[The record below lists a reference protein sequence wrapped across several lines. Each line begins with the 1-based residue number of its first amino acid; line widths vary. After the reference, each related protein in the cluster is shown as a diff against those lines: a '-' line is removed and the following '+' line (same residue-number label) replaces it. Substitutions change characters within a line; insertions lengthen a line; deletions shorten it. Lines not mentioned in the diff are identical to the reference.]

1 MSGLP
6 PGIRAE
12 FLGGKVRPSKKSL
25 QRHLNRCFK
34 MHYSFSFFLEAGH
47 PSGDPFWVPLMGVL
61 LVHSEISKFWSK
73 RAPNY
78 VVSGV
83 FETLFLKQKS
93 FNFGAKELHFGV
105 KKLQKRGQKRPKMT
119 AMSTFQ
125 KRKKDLAV
133 RLKWPAFV
141 LFLITFWTKNATKI
155 QFFGPKNGSFS
166 TQKRV

>member
-6 PGIRAE
+6 PGIRSE

-34 MHYSFSFFLEAGH
+34 MHYSLNFFLEAGH

-61 LVHSEISKFWSK
+61 LVHSETSKFWSK

-93 FNFGAKELHFGV
+93 FNFEAKELQFGV
-105 KKLQKRGQKRPKMT
+105 KKHQKRGQKRPKMT
-119 AMSTFQ
+119 RISYFQ
-125 KRKKDLAV
+125 KRKIDTAV
-133 RLKWPAFV
+133 RL
-141 LFLITFWTKNATKI
+141 
-155 QFFGPKNGSFS
+155 
-166 TQKRV
+166 